1 MSEGAP
7 IGTSLF
13 GITIVPSRRIA
24 TKALSICSHKHN
36 HACAR
41 THAQN
46 RYCAQAAPRSDC
58 LVPLAMNP
66 MGKHGNCSRRSLY
79 VPKEHKSSAG
89 GSASTSKPPT
99 CLFSSHTATLLTGN
113 GPWSSFALTQASLNQ
128 VRSTHHLE
136 FKQSNCE

>member
-13 GITIVPSRRIA
+13 GNTTVPSRRIA

-79 VPKEHKSSAG
+79 VPKEHKSSVG

-99 CLFSSHTATLLTGN
+99 VLTNKLTSSTINYGPEAELNARLTG
-113 GPWSSFALTQASLNQ
+113 SLGR
-128 VRSTHHLE
+128 VACVTS
-136 FKQSNCE
+136 